1 MTDHIYSACAN
12 DLNTVYWSLPLKHWT
27 WHIVMLCDP
36 FVCVHACVFGI
47 LNIMGTK
54 WEPLPHRVQQ
64 IYKNIRD
71 NYFTQIV
78 LVSPE
83 FQQASNIG
91 KLLSLLGEKE
101 KCFHI
106 AAQYV
111 CSCHQ
116 MRDNSFELNWID
128 FNWTELRER
137 ARKRDYNKKQKHITP
152 MWHLLLKPLHFLF

>member
-1 MTDHIYSACAN
+1 
-12 DLNTVYWSLPLKHWT
+12 
-27 WHIVMLCDP
+27 MLCDP

-54 WEPLPHRVQQ
+54 WGPLPHRVQQ

-78 LVSPE
+78 LASPE

-91 KLLSLLGEKE
+91 KILSLLGEKE
-101 KCFHI
+101 KCIHI

-116 MRDNSFELNWID
+116 MRDNSFELNWIELNWID
-128 FNWTELRER
+128 FNWTELRESEKER
-137 ARKRDYNKKQKHITP
+137 
-152 MWHLLLKPLHFLF
+152 L